1 MKPTR
6 EQILSTLCGM
16 RRANQLPVDG
26 PTSLFLA
33 RQPRAGRRQAT
44 QIVIEISGD
53 RVLARTSR
61 LPFAKPLI
69 FSLDELDAGASAD
82 M

>member
-16 RRANQLPVDG
+16 RRAGQLPEDG

-44 QIVIEISGD
+44 QIVIEASGD
-53 RVLARTSR
+53 QLLVRTSR
-61 LPFAKPLI
+61 LPFSKPLV
-69 FSLDELDAGASAD
+69 FKLDELDDAAD
-82 M
+82 LDA